1 MPHWHDAGIDTVHGG
16 FFERLN
22 FSGTA
27 DTVAYKRLRVQARQI
42 YVFAQAALIDPETL
56 RRPLWRAAAAQG
68 FDFLQNYWL
77 GNDRGW
83 AQSVTVQGAPNDTA
97 ADTYDQAFVLLAAAW
112 YLRATNDAKAQEI
125 IARTLRFLDTR
136 LACVTHGGYFEG
148 LADTGELLAGPA
160 RRQNPHMHLLEAML
174 ALYQAT
180 GDQDYL
186 NRSRRLYELFRIRFF
201 DSETGTLG
209 EYFSVDWKILPG
221 KQGQCVEPGHHFEW
235 VWLLHAYAGLAG
247 DATARDCAGALFE
260 FATDHGIH
268 PVSRLVYD
276 ELNRSGVIIRG
287 SHRLW
292 PQTEALKAFIATAEY
307 GPDAGARDAA
317 RQCISPAVDAIFDH
331 YILPGSG
338 IWNDQLNP
346 KRQRVSN
353 FVPATSLYHLFLAFS
368 EALRFYDANKSI

>member
-1 MPHWHDAGIDTVHGG
+1 M
-16 FFERLN
+16 N

-27 DTVAYKRLRVQARQI
+27 DPVAYKRLRVQARQI
-42 YVFAQAALIDPETL
+42 YVFAQAALIDPETS

-112 YLRATNDAKAQEI
+112 YLRVTKSQGAQEI
-125 IARTLRFLDTR
+125 IVRTLAFLDAR
-136 LACVTHGGYFEG
+136 LACVAHDGYFEG
-148 LADTGELLAGPA
+148 LADTGELLAGHP
-160 RRQNPHMHLLEAML
+160 RRQNPHMHLMEAML

-180 GDQDYL
+180 GDQSYL
-186 NRSRRLYELFRIRFF
+186 TRSRHLYELFRIRFF

-209 EYFSVDWKILPG
+209 EYFSADWKILPG

-235 VWLLHAYAGLAG
+235 VWLLHAYAGLTQ
-247 DATARDCAGALFE
+247 DDTARNHATALFE
-260 FATDHGIH
+260 FAGRHGVH

-276 ELNRSGVIIRG
+276 ELNRGGAIIRG

-292 PQTEALKAFIATAEY
+292 PQTEALKAFIATAEH

-317 RQCISPAVDAIFDH
+317 RQRIASAVDAIFEH
-331 YILPGSG
+331 YILPDRG
-338 IWNDQLNP
+338 IWNDQLDP
-346 KRQRVSN
+346 KRQPVSS

-368 EALRFYDANKSI
+368 EVLRFYNANKSI